1 MTAFAISLVS
11 ILGVIAAFHY
21 LAVTPVIKEAFE
33 ASLSGMATVVDKK
46 LTDRQKETA
55 VKSAGLA
62 LINATFQIVWRLIA
76 CFAVGAVPIVVF
88 DLAGIV
94 STSATI
100 ELMLRWDYII
110 GTTLALCGAAWLVGR
125 YRGRNRP
132 RSAYSG
138 IDQMTHR
145 IAFAGPGIQL
155 TAADLEDR
163 LFAHSIRET
172 RTEPPIF
179 ITSLPRAGTT
189 ILLEA
194 LNALPSVATHLYR
207 DMPFVMAPVLWSRLS
222 GRFRKGSQLN
232 ERAHGDGIY
241 VGYDS
246 PEAFEEV
253 IWRAFWPE
261 KFHGHAIDLW
271 SRSDTKADAS
281 TFLDRHFR
289 KIVLLRSN
297 GNGRYV
303 SKNNNNI
310 ARLDLLP
317 HLFPGA
323 EIIVPLREPAE
334 HAASLLRQ
342 HENFLRQHAVDP
354 FVERYMRDIGHL
366 EFGNLHVPF
375 SFPGFDASRHTPL
388 EPSYWLEYWIAAY
401 QMILERADEL
411 HFVTQ
416 ERVCEQPKVVMGTLC
431 ERIGLI
437 STGFDL
443 TRLFHSI
450 PRRVEGELFDARRIA
465 VATDIYRALRHH
477 EI

>member
-1 MTAFAISLVS
+1 MMAVVISLVS
-11 ILGVIAAFHY
+11 IFGATVAFHY
-21 LAVTPVIKEAFE
+21 LAVIRVMKEAFE
-33 ASLSGMATVVDKK
+33 ASLSGMATVVDQK
-46 LTDRQKETA
+46 LADREKEAA
-55 VKSAGLA
+55 VRSAGLT
-62 LINATFQIVWRLIA
+62 LVNATFQTAWRLLA
-76 CFAVGAVPIVVF
+76 CFAVGAVPILVF

-94 STSATI
+94 STGAMI

-110 GTTLALCGAAWLVGR
+110 GTTLFLFAAVWLVGR

-138 IDQMTHR
+138 VDQLTHR
-145 IAFAGPGIQL
+145 IAFAGPAVQL

-163 LFAHSIRET
+163 LFAKSIRET
-172 RTEPPIF
+172 STEPPIF

-194 LNALPSVATHLYR
+194 LSALPSVATHLYR
-207 DMPFVMAPVLWSRLS
+207 DMPFVMAPMLWSRLS
-222 GRFRKGSQLN
+222 GMFRKKSQLT

-246 PEAFEEV
+246 PEAFEEI

-261 KFHGHAIDLW
+261 KFHDRTIDLW
-271 SRSDTKADAS
+271 SRNDAKADAAA
-281 TFLDRHFR
+281 FFDRHFR

-297 GNGRYV
+297 GKGRYV
-303 SKNNNNI
+303 SKNNNNM

-317 HLFPGA
+317 DLFPGA

-342 HENFLRQHAVDP
+342 HENFLRQHSLDP

-375 SFPGFDASRHTPL
+375 SFPGFDASAHSPL

-401 QMILERADEL
+401 QMTLERADRL
-411 HFVTQ
+411 HCVTQ
-416 ERVCEQPKVVMGTLC
+416 ERACERPKAVMDTLC
-431 ERIGLI
+431 ERIGLDA
-437 STGFDL
+437 SGFDL
-443 TRLFHSI
+443 TRLFHPI
-450 PRRVEGELFDARRIA
+450 ARRVGGGVFDARRLA
-465 VATDIYRALRHH
+465 AATDIYRALRHH